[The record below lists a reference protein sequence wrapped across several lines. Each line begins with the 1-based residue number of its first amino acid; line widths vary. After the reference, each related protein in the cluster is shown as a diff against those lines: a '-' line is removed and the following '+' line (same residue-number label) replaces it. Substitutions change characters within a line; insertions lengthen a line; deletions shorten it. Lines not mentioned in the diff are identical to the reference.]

1 MRNVKKEMMQ
11 VTGGEFSSWYNSLS
25 YEEKHKYYLEFKSLH
40 QQFANRNKK
49 REENGFR

>member
-25 YEEKHKYYLEFKSLH
+25 YKEKLEYQIIFELL
-40 QQFANRNKK
+40 QEQFEK
-49 REENGFR
+49 